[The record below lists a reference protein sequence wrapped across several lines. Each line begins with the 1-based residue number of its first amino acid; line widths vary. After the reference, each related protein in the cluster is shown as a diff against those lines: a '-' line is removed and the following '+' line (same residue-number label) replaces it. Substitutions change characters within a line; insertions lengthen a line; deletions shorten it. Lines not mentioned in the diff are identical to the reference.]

1 MLNIKKHN
9 IDWNKNEKRMKVL
22 CNFSIQGSY
31 YSSNEILFARIVSYE
46 VNYPM
51 TIKRD
56 KSQCHGNTK
65 NFSRSIT
72 HVLLFNWSIINENY

>member
-1 MLNIKKHN
+1 MLKIKKN
-9 IDWNKNEKRMKVL
+9 ITLIGTRMKKDEGFVQL
-22 CNFSIQGSY
+22 F
-31 YSSNEILFARIVSYE
+31 YSRIIYPSNKILFARIVSYE

-72 HVLLFNWSIINENY
+72 HVLYI